1 MDDAPERPEQGDHPD
16 DSSGR
21 GRDLGAGPSDR
32 RPRRWLRLV
41 AVATAV
47 VLVAAA
53 GIAAVAFW
61 RLNQNITKI
70 DVSSD
75 LGTDRPSGA
84 AHATDAVNI
93 LLIGS
98 DTREGDGNDAYANTS
113 GQSAPHSDT
122 NLLVHLSADRT
133 WASVVSIPRD
143 SMTPAPP
150 DCTADAPKDQWVTRQ
165 WNHNFSMG
173 GTGCLIHTLEG
184 NTGVFI
190 DHYAVVDFAGFKD
203 MVNALGGV
211 EVCTPEAI
219 SDPTTHLELTPGRH
233 VLDGRVALQYVR
245 ARKALGDGSDIA
257 RIERQQA
264 FLSSVAQEATSTRL
278 LFQPAK
284 LYSFLDAATKSLT
297 TDPEFGL
304 GTMKDLAE
312 SVRGIGLDN
321 IQFLTVPSEPYPAD
335 PNRVQWQDSAD
346 LIWESLR
353 EDRPLVE
360 ESDSKATP
368 TPSESPLTVS
378 PNQIS
383 VVVANGSGAT
393 GLAHQTV
400 EALLVQ
406 GFANATT
413 DNAAS
418 RTGTLVEYPS
428 GMEEAARTVAAAFPG
443 AKVQEASDPIGDAIR
458 VTLGAGSEAVVEVP
472 NRLGTDPIPSAS
484 ITAPSPEPSA
494 TPSIQSRTADQDI
507 CGTDD

>member
-1 MDDAPERPEQGDHPD
+1 MDDASERPDQGDHPD
-16 DSSGR
+16 DSYPKR
-21 GRDLGAGPSDR
+21 SDVHVNASER
-32 RPRRWLRLV
+32 HPRRWLRWVAVGTAVALV
-41 AVATAV
+41 AV
-47 VLVAAA
+47 A

-75 LGTDRPSGA
+75 LGTDRPTEA
-84 AHATDAVNI
+84 AQATEAVNI

-113 GQSAPHSDT
+113 GQSEPHSDT

-133 WASVVSIPRD
+133 WATVVSIPRD

-150 DCTADAPKDQWVTRQ
+150 DCSADAPQDEWVTRQ
-165 WNHNFSMG
+165 WNHNYAIG
-173 GTGCLIHTLEG
+173 GTGCLIRTLEG

-190 DHYAVVDFAGFKD
+190 DHYAVVDFVGFKD

-211 EVCTPEAI
+211 EVCTPVAI
-219 SDPTTHLELTPGRH
+219 SDPTTHLELDAGRH

-245 ARKALGDGSDIA
+245 ARKALDDGSDIA

-278 LFQPAK
+278 LFQPTK

-321 IQFLTVPSEPYPAD
+321 IQFLTVPNEPYPAD
-335 PNRVQWQDSAD
+335 PNRVQWSQSAD

-353 EDRPLVE
+353 EDRPLE
-360 ESDSKATP
+360 QESDEATP
-368 TPSESPLTVS
+368 SPSESPLTVS
-378 PNQIS
+378 PDEIS

-393 GLAHQTV
+393 GLSHQAV

-413 DNAAS
+413 DNADF
-418 RTGTLVEYPS
+418 RTGTLVEYPG

-443 AKVQEASDPIGDAIR
+443 AKVREAGEPIGDVIR
-458 VTLGAGSEAVVEVP
+458 VTLGAGSEPVAEVP
-472 NRLGTDPIPSAS
+472 NRLGTDPVPTPS

-494 TPSIQSRTADQDI
+494 SIQSRTADQDI
-507 CGTDD
+507 CGTD

>member
-1 MDDAPERPEQGDHPD
+1 
-16 DSSGR
+16 
-21 GRDLGAGPSDR
+21 
-32 RPRRWLRLV
+32 
-41 AVATAV
+41 
-47 VLVAAA
+47 
-53 GIAAVAFW
+53 
-61 RLNQNITKI
+61 
-70 DVSSD
+70 
-75 LGTDRPSGA
+75 
-84 AHATDAVNI
+84 
-93 LLIGS
+93 
-98 DTREGDGNDAYANTS
+98 
-113 GQSAPHSDT
+113 
-122 NLLVHLSADRT
+122 
-133 WASVVSIPRD
+133 
-143 SMTPAPP
+143 
-150 DCTADAPKDQWVTRQ
+150 
-165 WNHNFSMG
+165 
-173 GTGCLIHTLEG
+173 
-184 NTGVFI
+184 
-190 DHYAVVDFAGFKD
+190 
-203 MVNALGGV
+203 
-211 EVCTPEAI
+211 
-219 SDPTTHLELTPGRH
+219 
-233 VLDGRVALQYVR
+233 
-245 ARKALGDGSDIA
+245 
-257 RIERQQA
+257 
-264 FLSSVAQEATSTRL
+264 VAQEATSTRL